1 MNNLWRKILIPAVF
15 FVSAA
20 CSYKSDSK
28 TVAREILSGKTLHG
42 LEAGVACAHPEAARI
57 GAEILAEGGN
67 AVDASIAVQWAL
79 AVCYPNAGNIGG
91 GGFMTARMSNG
102 ALYSLDFRETA
113 PAAAGRDFY
122 LEEDGSVSPGKS
134 TDTHYAAGVPGT
146 VRGLYAASDS
156 LGTMNQARLIRPA
169 VELAERGFPVTALQ
183 AELLNRFAEVF
194 TERNPD
200 GTAFTAAGGVW
211 NEGDTLRQPALAATL
226 KRIAENGA
234 EEFYTG
240 ETAKM
245 ILRETDRRGTWFTPE
260 DLAGY
265 RPLWR
270 SPLVCI
276 QDSVRIIAPGPP
288 SSGGVALCQMLE
300 MGKQL
305 RIDTLAH
312 NSTAYIHRLTEIQ
325 RRVYADRAAYLGDP
339 DFVHVPV
346 KALLNPEYLS
356 ERTAG
361 IDLIKATPSTAV
373 REGVLPNES
382 PETTHLSVIDAK
394 GNAVSVTTT
403 LNGNFGSK
411 IIVSEAG
418 FLLNNEMDDFS
429 IKPGVPNMFGLTGG
443 EANAVAPG
451 KRMLSSM
458 TPVIVEIHGK
468 PFLAAGSPGGS
479 TIITSVLQTVLN
491 TVYFNMPIDEATA
504 AGKFHSQWLPDRI
517 SFEKNRFYPEVL
529 DSLRSAGHEIHFYPS
544 LGRTDAVQVMPDG
557 SITASGDPRAD
568 NTASGIKP

>member
-1 MNNLWRKILIPAVF
+1 MNSILRKVLFPAAF
-15 FVSAA
+15 FVFAA
-20 CSYKSDSK
+20 CNSEPGYEEE
-28 TVAREILSGKTLHG
+28 TGEILSGKTLHG
-42 LEAGVACAHPEAARI
+42 LKAGVACAHPEAARI
-57 GAEILAEGGN
+57 GAEILADGGN

-91 GGFMTARMSNG
+91 GGFMTARMSDG
-102 ALYSLDFRETA
+102 ALYSLDFREMA
-113 PAAAGRDFY
+113 PAAAHRDFY

-134 TDTHYAAGVPGT
+134 TDTHFAAGIPGT

-156 LGTMNQARLIRPA
+156 LGTMDQARLIRPA
-169 VELAERGFPVTALQ
+169 AELAERGFPVTALQ

-194 TERNPD
+194 SERNPEEVPFL
-200 GTAFTAAGGVW
+200 APGGRW
-211 NEGDTLRQPALAATL
+211 NTGDTLRQPALAATL
-226 KRIAENGA
+226 IRIAEKGA
-234 EEFYTG
+234 DEFYTG

-245 ILRETDRRGTWFTPE
+245 ILRETDRRGPWFTAE
-260 DLAGY
+260 DLESY
-265 RPLWR
+265 RIVWR
-270 SPLVCI
+270 SPLVCT

-300 MGKQL
+300 TAKLL

-312 NSTAYIHRLTEIQ
+312 NSQAYIHRLTEIQ
-325 RRVYADRAAYLGDP
+325 RRVYADRAAYLGDA

-346 KALLNPEYLS
+346 RALLNSEYLS
-356 ERTAG
+356 GRAAD
-361 IDLIKATPSTAV
+361 INPLKATPSAAV
-373 REGVLPNES
+373 REGILPTES
-382 PETTHLSVIDAK
+382 TETTHLSVIDAE

-411 IIVSEAG
+411 IVVAEAG

-458 TPVIVEIHGK
+458 TPLIVEVNGK

-491 TVYFNMPIDEATA
+491 TVYFGMPIDAATA

-517 SFEKNRFYPEVL
+517 SFEEGRFAQEVL
-529 DSLRSAGHEIHFYPS
+529 DSLRMKGHEIHFYPT

-557 SITASGDPRAD
+557 SLTASGDPRAD
-568 NTASGIKP
+568 NTASGIRP